1 MIYIFTDSPPMT
13 GPRSI
18 GAYRLATELRRFNY
32 EVEVIDFL
40 SAWTTEEVLT
50 YIDNGPT
57 PLWIG
62 FSCTFIGESKRSN
75 LPGGIAWPDKLTR
88 FDNDEQ
94 FFKDIKSRAVTIIG
108 GSKAERMKHIY
119 EADYI
124 VTGYADKAIIAIS
137 DFLSGKTSELKYEIE
152 EVETIYKKNKYFS
165 KTINCETM
173 YPVTDASNIQTEF
186 HYTDFIQPNE
196 VLPLEISRG
205 CIFKCA
211 FCAFP
216 LNGKTK
222 NDYVRPKEQ
231 LIADIDMYQKKYKS
245 NRYFFMDDTFNDT
258 VEKMKLMKEVYDSV
272 EPFDFWAYGRLDLL
286 ASKPEMMELVN
297 KIGWKYF
304 SFGVETFNRSSGK
317 QIGKGAD
324 PEKLKN
330 ILIELKKI
338 HPDSWLLFEMIIGLP
353 GESKHSIQESAQWF
367 VDNMNL
373 WEEVHFKELSIS
385 NVKYHTWRSQ
395 MAMNPTKYN
404 IELLNPNTI
413 NSAHNWKHET
423 MTSHEATVILEEVNN
438 SLNSVRA
445 RNRNNYF
452 IKLADLPAVEDNN
465 LIPNMLRKNIKD
477 RGRQYVENKF
487 KHKKLFKI

>member
-1 MIYIFTDSPPMT
+1 MIYILTDSPPMT

-40 SAWTTEEVLT
+40 SAWSTEEVLQ
-50 YIDNGPT
+50 YIDSGPT

-62 FSCTFIGESKRSN
+62 FSCTFIGESKRN
-75 LPGGIAWPDKLTR
+75 DLPGGVKWPDKLTR

-94 FFKDIKSRAVTIIG
+94 FFNDIKSRATTIIG

-119 EADYI
+119 DADYI

-137 DFLSGKTSELKYEIE
+137 DFLSGKTSELKYETE
-152 EVETIYKKNKYFS
+152 EIETIYKKTKYIS
-165 KTINCETM
+165 KTINCEKM
-173 YPVTDASNIQTEF
+173 YPVTDASDIQTEF
-186 HYTDFIQPNE
+186 HSTDFIQPNE

-222 NDYVRPKEQ
+222 NDYIRPKEQ
-231 LIADIDMYQKKYKS
+231 LIEDIDRYQKKYKS

-258 VEKMKLMKEVYDSV
+258 VEKMQLMKEVYDSV
-272 EPFDFWAYGRLDLL
+272 DPFEFWAYGRLDLL
-286 ASKPEMMELVN
+286 SAKPEMMSLVN

-304 SFGVETFNRSSGK
+304 SFGVETFNRNSGK

-330 ILIELKKI
+330 ILTELKKI
-338 HPDSWLLFEMIIGLP
+338 HPESWLLFEMIIGLP
-353 GESKHSIQESAQWF
+353 GESQESVQESAQWF
-367 VDNMNL
+367 VDNSNL

-385 NVKYHTWRSQ
+385 NVKYNTWRSQ
-395 MAMNPTKYN
+395 MALNPGKYN
-404 IELLNPNTI
+404 IIIINPDTI
-413 NSAHNWKHET
+413 NSVYNWEHET
-423 MTSHEATVILEEVNN
+423 MNHKDATIILEGINKT
-438 SLNSVRA
+438 LNSVRP
-445 RNRNNYF
+445 RHMNNYF
-452 IKLADLPAVEDNN
+452 IKLADLPPDTDKN
-465 LIPNMLRKNIKD
+465 LIPSLLRKTIKD

-487 KHKKLFKI
+487 KLR